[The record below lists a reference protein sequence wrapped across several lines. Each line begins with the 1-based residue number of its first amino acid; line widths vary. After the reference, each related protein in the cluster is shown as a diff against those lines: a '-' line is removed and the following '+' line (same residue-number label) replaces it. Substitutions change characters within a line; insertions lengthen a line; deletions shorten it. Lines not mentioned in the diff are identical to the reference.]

1 MDKCIDDNLTDLHII
16 SLIKEGVKIYVRN
29 GRIAHQQ
36 PKGENVLQ
44 NMWGSTKRWFYND
57 NRRSGVDEIYNIVK
71 QGIKIVQGLE
81 SDKFYCKKYIELLP
95 KVIEGINNYKKTY
108 SEDSYMQSRCNVII
122 NGIQSIKK

>member
-57 NRRSGVDEIYNIVK
+57 NRRSGVDEIYNIVNPAN
-71 QGIKIVQGLE
+71 INVTVNTIPRLL
-81 SDKFYCKKYIELLP
+81 KFASFNAP
-95 KVIEGINNYKKTY
+95 NPVFV
-108 SEDSYMQSRCNVII
+108 NV
-122 NGIQSIKK
+122 

>member
-1 MDKCIDDNLTDLHII
+1 MGGLRTNNQKA
-16 SLIKEGVKIYVRN
+16 KMFYRIYGDQRGDV
-29 GRIAHQQ
+29 
-36 PKGENVLQ
+36 
-44 NMWGSTKRWFYND
+44 FYND

-108 SEDSYMQSRCNVII
+108 SDDSYMQSRCNVII